1 MADCSC
7 AWSAIPNLETG
18 KPYEFLSNEV
28 DLPAGVIVELYRR
41 RWEAEKV
48 FDELKNKLGQK
59 KAWATSLVAKE
70 AQAQLLSITHNLL
83 LLYEH
88 TLEREHGLSNQ
99 AEDQRRAKRF
109 AGLAA
114 QCAPAGRPL
123 STLVLRARR
132 TTQRSVKFVRWVR
145 QSIRDRTAE
154 ALAVLCLK
162 ALYAHLS
169 NTLLDTDGW
178 NDSSAISRSAASG
191 GASPVLLLISPRR
204 SRST

>member
-70 AQAQLLSITHNLL
+70 AQAQLLSITH
-83 LLYEH
+83 
-88 TLEREHGLSNQ
+88 LSLIHIS
-99 AEDQRRAKRF
+99 E
-109 AGLAA
+109 
-114 QCAPAGRPL
+114 PTRP
-123 STLVLRARR
+123 
-132 TTQRSVKFVRWVR
+132 
-145 QSIRDRTAE
+145 
-154 ALAVLCLK
+154 
-162 ALYAHLS
+162 Y
-169 NTLLDTDGW
+169 
-178 NDSSAISRSAASG
+178 
-191 GASPVLLLISPRR
+191 
-204 SRST
+204 